1 MIRKLIAI
9 ARALDLPVL
18 AAGAAA
24 AWGVAYLG
32 RELQQ
37 RQADMAE
44 LDVARRLARAELD
57 AMHDAMDRA
66 AEAMRS
72 LNATM
77 DRALPPEHDDQ
88 AEGPV
93 NIGLIPMPPFPL
105 NTNVHEHDDEAGTFI
120 ADDCPGCS
128 GRRLTPGQI
137 YTAAGLLPA

>member
-1 MIRKLIAI
+1 VIRKLIAI

-44 LDVARRLARAELD
+44 LDAL
-57 AMHDAMDRA
+57 DRA